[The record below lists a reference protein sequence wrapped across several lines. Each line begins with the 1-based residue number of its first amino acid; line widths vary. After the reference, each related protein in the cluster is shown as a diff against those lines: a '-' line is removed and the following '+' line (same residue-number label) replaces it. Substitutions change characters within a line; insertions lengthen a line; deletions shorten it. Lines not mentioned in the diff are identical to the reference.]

1 MDCIL
6 LGFSVYGILQARI
19 LEQVAMLF
27 SRGVSLMQ
35 GLNLGLLCLLLAGRF
50 FTTSTTWE
58 AITLQNIFL
67 VRLGSQNYSLIL
79 GL

>member
-1 MDCIL
+1 MDCSP

-27 SRGVSLMQ
+27 SRGVSLMER
-35 GLNLGLLCLLLAGRF
+35 LNLGLLCLLLAGRF
-50 FTTSTTWE
+50 FTASATWE